1 MNVGLPE
8 IDEKAMMEQAVSSL
22 QSVLS
27 TPLQID
33 TTNIAA
39 LERALRIY
47 NGKPMLNS
55 VNGKEKN
62 MKEVFPLAKKYGGV
76 VVCLCLDENGIPETA
91 QGRIDIAEKII
102 KTAAEYGIDK
112 KDLIVDTLTMTI
124 STDKMNGAET
134 LKAVKYIREEL
145 GVNTVLGVS
154 NISFGLPKRDAINT
168 AFFTLALQSG
178 LSAGIINPKSQ
189 SMMNAYYSFNALA
202 GLDDNCGEYI
212 ESVTVSEAPKAE
224 SLLTLHTAIVK
235 GMKEEVAACA
245 AKSLESNDSLTVINE
260 HIIPA
265 LDEVGAGFEANKI
278 FFAAA
283 AYERRQRKSRL

>member
-1 MNVGLPE
+1 MGVKRIVIGERINPTGKKLFKESLRRNDIDYIIKEGITQRDAGAQVLDVNVGLPE

-62 MKEVFPLAKKYGGV
+62 MKEVFPLAKKYGSV

-112 KDLIVDTLTMTI
+112 KDLIVDALTMTI

-134 LKAVKYIREEL
+134 LKAVKYIREVL

-168 AFFTLALQSG
+168 AFFTLALQGG
-178 LSAGIINPKSQ
+178 LSAGIINP
-189 SMMNAYYSFNALA
+189 
-202 GLDDNCGEYI
+202 
-212 ESVTVSEAPKAE
+212 
-224 SLLTLHTAIVK
+224 
-235 GMKEEVAACA
+235 
-245 AKSLESNDSLTVINE
+245 
-260 HIIPA
+260 
-265 LDEVGAGFEANKI
+265 
-278 FFAAA
+278 
-283 AYERRQRKSRL
+283 